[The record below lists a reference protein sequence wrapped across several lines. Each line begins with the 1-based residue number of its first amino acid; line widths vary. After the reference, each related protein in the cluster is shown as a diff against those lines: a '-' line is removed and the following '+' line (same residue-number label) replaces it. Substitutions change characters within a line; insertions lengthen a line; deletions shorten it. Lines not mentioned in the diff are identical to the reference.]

1 LRELNEEEINSV
13 RSKADISEIIG
24 HYLPLVKKGKSH
36 SAVCP
41 FHDDHDPSLSISQDK
56 QIYKCFVCGAG
67 GNVFTF
73 VRDYEHISFRE
84 AVVKVAQWTGVE
96 LSSDFHQ
103 DSEIKIDPKIR
114 RLYDVLRDTV
124 QFTHYALNSSAGVDA
139 KLYLTNRGITDAII
153 DKFEIGYNQDN
164 DEVTKFMQAKG
175 YTVEELVKAN
185 VTRINEYGE
194 KDVFASRIT
203 FPIHD
208 PQWKPVG
215 FSARTLIKDVTSK
228 YINTNESPIYTKGK
242 LLYNYHRAK
251 VPART
256 EKEVFLV
263 EGVTDVLAFD
273 KAGIYNVLATLG
285 TACTKEQIR
294 LIQQASEHV
303 VLCYDGDAAGQN
315 ATYKIGQ
322 LLNQNRLKIEVVRND
337 TGMDPDE
344 ICQKQSPE
352 ALVKIS
358 KQRYS
363 WIDFVIDYNLRRID
377 LENYTQKKEFAKQ
390 MMEEISAAGDAFDQ
404 ETLYQRIQNITQ
416 FTPQQLQLLK
426 GNRRTEV
433 KEPTTVRISASPRI
447 NRRKWAEYE
456 ILGQMLNSLQAAVHF
471 RDKLGFLPDNLSN
484 RCALTILDYY
494 RHHDEITLADFINTV
509 EDESLL
515 KLITELSQ
523 KEIYYK
529 DYNPTALADA
539 MAQVKLQLIDEQIL
553 KVKADCKI
561 STDVEDRKIMAA
573 ELDRLREEKNRIKN
587 QPKEA

>member
-1 LRELNEEEINSV
+1 MRELNEEEINSV

-24 HYLPLVKKGKSH
+24 HYLPLVKKGKSY

-84 AVVKVAQWTGVE
+84 AVVKVAQWTGIE

-103 DSEIKIDPKIR
+103 DSEIKMDPKIR

-153 DKFEIGYNQDN
+153 DKFEIGYNQDS

-208 PQWKPVG
+208 PQGKPVG
-215 FSARTLIKDVTSK
+215 FSARTLIKEVTSK

-251 VPART
+251 VPARA

-352 ALVKIS
+352 SLVKIS

-456 ILGQMLNSLQAAVHF
+456 IIGQMLNSLQAAVHF

-484 RCALTILDYY
+484 KCALTILDYY
-494 RHHDEITLADFINTV
+494 RHHDEITLADFINSV

-515 KLITELSQ
+515 QLITELSQ

-529 DYNPTALADA
+529 DYNPTALSDA

-553 KVKADCKI
+553 KVKADCKV

>member
-24 HYLPLVKKGKSH
+24 HYLPLVKKGKSY

-84 AVVKVAQWTGVE
+84 AVVKVAQWTGIE

-103 DSEIKIDPKIR
+103 DSEIKMDPKIR

-153 DKFEIGYNQDN
+153 DKFEIGYNQDS

-208 PQWKPVG
+208 PQGKPVG
-215 FSARTLIKDVTSK
+215 FSARTLIKEVTSK

-251 VPART
+251 VPARA

-352 ALVKIS
+352 SLVKIS

-456 ILGQMLNSLQAAVHF
+456 IIGQMLNSLQAAVHF

-484 RCALTILDYY
+484 KCALTILDYY
-494 RHHDEITLADFINTV
+494 RHHDEITLADFINSV

-515 KLITELSQ
+515 QLITELSQ

-529 DYNPTALADA
+529 DYNPTALSDA

-553 KVKADCKI
+553 KVKADCKV

>member
-1 LRELNEEEINSV
+1 MRELNEEEINSV

-24 HYLPLVKKGKSH
+24 HYLPLVKKGKSY

-96 LSSDFHQ
+96 LSADFHQ
-103 DSEIKIDPKIR
+103 DSEIKMDPKIR

-124 QFTHYALNSSAGVDA
+124 QFTHYAINSSAGIDA

-153 DKFEIGYNQDN
+153 DKFEIGYNQDS

-175 YTVEELVKAN
+175 YSVEELVKAN

-208 PQWKPVG
+208 PQGKPVG
-215 FSARTLIKDVTSK
+215 FSARTLIKEVTSK

-251 VPART
+251 VPARA

-471 RDKLGFLPDNLSN
+471 RDKLGFCP
-484 RCALTILDYY
+484 I
-494 RHHDEITLADFINTV
+494 
-509 EDESLL
+509 
-515 KLITELSQ
+515 
-523 KEIYYK
+523 IY
-529 DYNPTALADA
+529 
-539 MAQVKLQLIDEQIL
+539 LID
-553 KVKADCKI
+553 V
-561 STDVEDRKIMAA
+561 R
-573 ELDRLREEKNRIKN
+573 
-587 QPKEA
+587 

>member
-1 LRELNEEEINSV
+1 MRELNEEEINSV

-24 HYLPLVKKGKSH
+24 HYLPLVKKGKSY

-84 AVVKVAQWTGVE
+84 AVVKVAQWTGIE

-103 DSEIKIDPKIR
+103 DSEIKMDPKIR

-153 DKFEIGYNQDN
+153 DKFEIGYNQDS

-208 PQWKPVG
+208 PQGKPVG
-215 FSARTLIKDVTSK
+215 FSARTLIKEVTSK

-251 VPART
+251 VPARA

-352 ALVKIS
+352 SLVKIS

-484 RCALTILDYY
+484 KCALTILDYY
-494 RHHDEITLADFINTV
+494 RHHDEITLADFINSV

-515 KLITELSQ
+515 QLITELSQ

-529 DYNPTALADA
+529 DYNPTALSDA

-553 KVKADCKI
+553 KVKADCKV